1 MTDSVNNVLVI
12 IEIEVVGLTDDGPP
26 SFGQNEYTFSIRE
39 DAADGTEIG
48 DVEASDDGKW
58 IVW

>member
-1 MTDSVNNVLVI
+1 MNTLLVI